1 MNKEEGEKWRSRNGG
16 GGEMEERSGGEK
28 WREMTTAIPG

>member
-1 MNKEEGEKWRSRNGG
+1 MNKEEEEKWRSRNG